1 LISLNYI
8 LIIVL
13 LACISYYTASFGLWT
28 WKKKNK
34 LGGVMIFLIAL
45 INMALPVYALL
56 FRD

>member
-1 LISLNYI
+1 MIKYGL
-8 LIIVL
+8 VL
-13 LACISYYTASFGLWT
+13 LFLACISFYTMTFGLWT

-34 LGGVMIFLIAL
+34 LGAVMIFFVAL